1 MREWISIALGWLGA
15 IAHSSELPGLM
26 IQSAAVAVA
35 LTIAPAIGVVQ
46 SALPSMMGHGDRPA
60 GHALANID
68 ARAAVQLSRLTVIGI
83 CASVEIL
90 TPFLFLISAST
101 WVRLVC
107 LVLFFVAVGRTI
119 WSFFSTVHWLR
130 HGVWQ
135 QRFDFLSRCTDLA
148 VLEEVFREL
157 WTMPGAELGIHE
169 EDLCSVFRAQMTSV
183 LRQRHEDWED
193 HFKMLLL
200 PFMRYFEQRDS
211 ETKSSP
217 GLLEDALSWAQQLN
231 QVRLS
236 DDDLDAAPLKDR
248 CLQLCQWISHAG
260 FRNFRS
266 GDHARILGSAWARHL
281 DDPQGPCATAFLRFL
296 DEGFG
301 YSVET
306 GDATWV
312 DLLPDEWIICER
324 NLSGTQSSFVQQLYF
339 TFSMWLLPSFGPWE
353 LPPER
358 SVSAVANE
366 LFLQANPQVV
376 VDLMLAD
383 CQAPS
388 LPRNGL
394 EQKSLVHI
402 QFGQLYQ
409 ARMFTIS
416 QINELH
422 LLSTAAAKAIAEQNT
437 FSLMARLDRSFGD
450 PVELREKADSY
461 GVVYQGDPIAFEY
474 SKLLRRAANH
484 VDNVAAR
491 T

>member
-1 MREWISIALGWLGA
+1 MREWISMTLGWLGA
-15 IAHSSELPGLM
+15 TAHSSELPGFM

-35 LTIAPAIGVVQ
+35 LTIAPAIGLVQ
-46 SALPSMMGHGDRPA
+46 SALPSLMGQSDRPA

-68 ARAAVQLSRLTVIGI
+68 ARAAVQSSKLTVIGV

-90 TPFLFLISAST
+90 TPFLCLISVST

-107 LVLFFVAVGRTI
+107 LVLFFVAVVGTI
-119 WSFFSTVHWLR
+119 WSFFSAVHWLR

-169 EDLCSVFRAQMTSV
+169 EDLCSVFRAQMSSA
-183 LRQRHEDWED
+183 LRQRRGDWEG
-193 HFKMLLL
+193 HFKKLLL

-217 GLLEDALSWAQQLN
+217 GLLKDVLSWAQQLN

-236 DDDLDAAPLKDR
+236 DNDSDAALLKDQ
-248 CLQLCQWISHAG
+248 CLQLCQLICHAG
-260 FRNFRS
+260 FRNCRS
-266 GDHARILGSAWARHL
+266 GDHARILGPAWAQHL
-281 DDPQGPCATAFLRFL
+281 DDPEGPCATAFLRFL
-296 DEGFG
+296 DEGFD
-301 YSVET
+301 YLVET
-306 GDATWV
+306 GDAVWIDV
-312 DLLPDEWIICER
+312 LPPEWIVSET
-324 NLSGTQSSFVQQLYF
+324 NLSGSQSQFAQLLYSKF
-339 TFSMWLLPSFGPWE
+339 CMWLLPTFGSWT
-353 LPPER
+353 PPPDR
-358 SVSAVANE
+358 LVTAVANE

-376 VDLMLAD
+376 VDLMLAY

-388 LPRNGL
+388 PPRNGL

-409 ARMFTIS
+409 ARMFAIS

-422 LLSTAAAKAIAEQNT
+422 LLSTAAAMAIAEQNT
-437 FSLMARLDRSFGD
+437 FSLMAQLEPTLSKAADVRVMAERYERCLPDDRAGAHYAKLLLRLADFLDREG
-450 PVELREKADSY
+450 
-461 GVVYQGDPIAFEY
+461 
-474 SKLLRRAANH
+474 
-484 VDNVAAR
+484 
-491 T
+491 